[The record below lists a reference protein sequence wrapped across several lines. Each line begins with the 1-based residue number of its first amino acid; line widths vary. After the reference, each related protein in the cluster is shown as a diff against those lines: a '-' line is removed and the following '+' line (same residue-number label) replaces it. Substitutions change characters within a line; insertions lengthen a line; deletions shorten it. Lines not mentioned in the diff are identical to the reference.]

1 MEIDQILEERGTR
14 YGEFT
19 GVSLVAQN
27 IKAAMRHS
35 ANWAKL
41 PADARES
48 LEMVANKLGR
58 ILNGDCLY
66 VDSWRDAEG
75 YLKLVADRLE
85 AVACNKTDDSVSGDH
100 QLEIGN

>member
-35 ANWAKL
+35 DNWAKL

-48 LEMVANKLGR
+48 LEMVANKVAR

-85 AVACNKTDDSVSGDH
+85 G
-100 QLEIGN
+100 LEK

>member
-1 MEIDQILEERGTR
+1 MNIDEILEERGGR
-14 YGEFT
+14 YGEFVE
-19 GVSLVAQN
+19 VSLIAQN

-66 VDSWRDAEG
+66 VDSWLDAEG
-75 YLKLVADRLE
+75 YIKLVADRLE
-85 AVACNKTDDSVSGDH
+85 G
-100 QLEIGN
+100 LEK

>member
-1 MEIDQILEERGTR
+1 MKIDQILEERGTR

-85 AVACNKTDDSVSGDH
+85 AVACDRSGNGVFRD
-100 QLEIGN
+100 QQPENGN

>member
-35 ANWAKL
+35 ANWSKL

-48 LEMVANKLGR
+48 LEMVANQLGR

-85 AVACNKTDDSVSGDH
+85 GVACNRSTDGVSGDY
-100 QLEIGN
+100 QPEIGN

>member
-1 MEIDQILEERGTR
+1 MEIEQILEERGTR

-41 PADARES
+41 PADAREG
-48 LEMVANKLGR
+48 LEMVANKVAR
-58 ILNGDCLY
+58 ILNGGLPVC
-66 VDSWRDAEG
+66 G
-75 YLKLVADRLE
+75 FVARCRGVSE
-85 AVACNKTDDSVSGDH
+85 AG
-100 QLEIGN
+100 G

>member
-1 MEIDQILEERGTR
+1 MKIGQILEERGTR
-14 YGEFT
+14 YGEFEDQSFLSQALKD
-19 GVSLVAQN
+19 V
-27 IKAAMRHS
+27 MRHGGWDRLGDDQKE
-35 ANWAKL
+35 A
-41 PADARES
+41 

-85 AVACNKTDDSVSGDH
+85 RCQNGSPDVNDQNQT
-100 QLEIGN
+100 ENGN

>member
-1 MEIDQILEERGTR
+1 MDIDQILEERGTR
-14 YGEFT
+14 YGEFV

-27 IKAAMRHS
+27 IKAAMRRS
-35 ANWAKL
+35 DNWAKL
-41 PADARES
+41 PADAREG

-85 AVACNKTDDSVSGDH
+85 AVSCNGSTDHVSEDH
-100 QLEIGN
+100 QTEIGN

>member
-1 MEIDQILEERGTR
+1 MKIGQILEERGTR
-14 YGEFT
+14 YGEFL
-19 GVSLVAQN
+19 GVSMVAQN
-27 IKAAMRHS
+27 IKVAMRRS
-35 ANWAKL
+35 QNWKRL
-41 PADARES
+41 PADACEA

-85 AVACNKTDDSVSGDH
+85 RCQNGSPDVNDQNQT
-100 QLEIGN
+100 ENGN